1 VPGSLKLLM
10 AHYHQSS
17 ACSESS
23 RSNQSSVLSQGPI
36 YDEIVAPSGFRV
48 GELKCVVVR
57 KVFQSEIVTVSV
69 LI

>member
-1 VPGSLKLLM
+1 MLGVAKSSHLPGKLLNFL
-10 AHYHQSS
+10 HIDIH
-17 ACSESS
+17 
-23 RSNQSSVLSQGPI
+23 SSVLSQGPI